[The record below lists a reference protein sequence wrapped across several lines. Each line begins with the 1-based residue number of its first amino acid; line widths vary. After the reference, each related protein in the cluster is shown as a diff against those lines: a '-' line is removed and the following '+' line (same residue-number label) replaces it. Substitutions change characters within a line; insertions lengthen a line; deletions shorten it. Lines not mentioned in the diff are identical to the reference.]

1 MSEKN
6 KRRARLVLAVFFAL
20 AALAAAALSA
30 YRIWETPP
38 ARQESAE
45 PEPLAPAAEEP
56 LPEEQSAPA
65 ETAPA
70 GRTDG
75 VYTLLLAGLDRASGC
90 TDTILVGRL
99 DTGRHRLDL
108 VSIPRDTLVNLD
120 WSVRKINA
128 VYAGTANA
136 GGDALEGLRREIR
149 RLTGFAP
156 DCCAVVDLDV
166 FVQAVDL
173 IGGVDF
179 EVPAPMHYEDSAQ
192 GLSIHL
198 EPGLQHLDGRQAM
211 GLVRFRSGYVNGDLD
226 RVDVQQ
232 SFLRA
237 AAEQFVSIGNIP
249 NLRALAALVAEHT
262 DTDLTA
268 ANVAYLL
275 RQTLLCGGEI
285 HLSVMP
291 VTPVELHGISYVF
304 VELEPWLERIN
315 ESLDP
320 FDLPVTAAN
329 LDLVSRTEGRFFAT
343 SGRLLGAEYYW

>member
-56 LPEEQSAPA
+56 LPQEES
-65 ETAPA
+65 APA

-173 IGGVDF
+173 IGGVEF
-179 EVPAPMHYEDSAQ
+179 EVPQAMYYEDPAQ
-192 GLSIHL
+192 GLSIRL
-198 EPGLQHLDGRQAM
+198 EPGLQRLDGQQAM
-211 GLVRFRSGYVNGDLD
+211 NLVRYRSGYVNGDLD
-226 RVDVQQ
+226 RVAVQQ
-232 SFLRA
+232 SFVRA
-237 AAEQFVSIGNIP
+237 VAEQLISRGNIP

-268 ANVAYLL
+268 ANIAYLL

-304 VELEPWLERIN
+304 VELEPWLTLIN

-329 LDLVSRTEGRFFAT
+329 LDLVTRIEGRFSAT